1 MAFEI
6 IWSAS
11 AIKELKKIDRH
22 IAKRIFDTITRLK
35 EHPYHN
41 IIKLT
46 NSPYYRLRV
55 GDYRVFLD
63 IQKNQLRILIIKVG
77 HRKNIY
83 DSIPNSVLGGEEKW
97 MKE

>member
-1 MAFEI
+1 MTFEI

-35 EHPYHN
+35 EYPYHN

-55 GDYRVFLD
+55 GDYRAILD
-63 IQKNQLRILIIKVG
+63 IQKNQLRILVIKVG
-77 HRKNIY
+77 HRKISMIQYN
-83 DSIPNSVLGGEEKW
+83 
-97 MKE
+97 